1 MSNEAYSDPSEASSG
16 VELHE
21 LEKCANVL
29 SRVNGNLRLAATQLD
44 NMIVTVTET
53 NEVASG
59 WIELWRR
66 VRGSSIE

>member
-21 LEKCANVL
+21 LKCATVL

-66 VRGSSIE
+66 VRESSIE